1 MGSRSK
7 DGNAGDD
14 GEGSEGDEAEPVQH
28 LQDCDQL
35 GLWLFP
41 VNVFGIIVTDPSHSL
56 DNPDPYDV
64 DFKPDR
70 ENISPWRQTSNRSRW
85 RRRRRRPSVWT
96 WSPDQTTMTE
106 RTVYLQIDV
115 QIERDFVFTRISLK
129 IRVSSLWAPELEKF
143 FSCFGGWSVTLE
155 RKQVKIWKVFKDDF
169 WSPKWPWFLRCQ
181 VL

>member
-7 DGNAGDD
+7 DSKGGDD

-70 ENISPWRQTSNRSRW
+70 
-85 RRRRRRPSVWT
+85 
-96 WSPDQTTMTE
+96 DLTMAANFQSFSME
-106 RTVYLQIDV
+106 AA
-115 QIERDFVFTRISLK
+115 SS
-129 IRVSSLWAPELEKF
+129 SSLSLDVITWPDHYDWANCI
-143 FSCFGGWSVTLE
+143 SSDRCTLY
-155 RKQVKIWKVFKDDF
+155 R
-169 WSPKWPWFLRCQ
+169 
-181 VL
+181 

>member
-115 QIERDFVFTRISLK
+115 HCTDRKRFCVHPDFPQDQSELSLG
-129 IRVSSLWAPELEKF
+129 SWA
-143 FSCFGGWSVTLE
+143 
-155 RKQVKIWKVFKDDF
+155 WKVFLL
-169 WSPKWPWFLRCQ
+169 LRRMERDPGKKAGQ
-181 VL
+181 DLKGF